1 MSEMERIKR
10 YVSNWVADGFT
21 LSEIEQMIKAKHP
34 TLPNF
39 VLKEAL
45 DEATSANPTYYL
57 KQKIKKCQIIQ
68 DISGDDMCYLLD
80 PDSKDVVKVK
90 ESKLT
95 RLCDNKVDKNVLIS
109 RIYPAQFTY
118 NPFEATRLYRE
129 SLDWFYNTYQPPTW
143 YEDVFYS
150 QGEKEVTNRSE
161 LPTLYRVFFTHLV
174 KEHEGSYVY
183 VLSWLANAMRFRNYC
198 VLTAIGNQGI
208 GKGVLGEIMRLLVGE
223 KNFHTSDTR
232 LITKDF
238 NKQFKNKRIVFC
250 DEIQILK
257 VEHVNKFKALIND
270 MIEIEGKGENA
281 VEAKN
286 YASIYIASNN
296 FDSIRLT
303 DDDRRFSIIELT
315 DEKLI
320 TKMSTDEINSLIEPE
335 NIKELAE
342 FLWHL
347 PINQD
352 ELKNPFRSA
361 RTEQVRLAG
370 LKDWEEWLFDD
381 YAIENQGSVI
391 ELKKV
396 SEAVEAEFGS
406 KFKPSRRAL
415 KKLQDVYPKKF
426 TLLYK
431 IQNNGKRAWYVKF
444 PLSEELKNE
453 LDEESIREMESK
465 NE

>member
-1 MSEMERIKR
+1 MKEMERIKS
-10 YVSNWVADGFT
+10 YILNWVRDGFAP
-21 LSEIEQMIKAKHP
+21 LEIERMIKAKHP
-34 TLPNF
+34 ELNQADVDNLMTDSFNLSPSYF
-39 VLKEAL
+39 LR
-45 DEATSANPTYYL
+45 
-57 KQKIKKCQIIQ
+57 QKVEQCQIIQ

-80 PDSKDVVKVK
+80 PNTKDVVRVK

-95 RLCDNKVDKNVLIS
+95 RLCEDKHEKS
-109 RIYPAQFTY
+109 RLLSQIYPAQFTY
-118 NPFEATRLYRE
+118 NPMEATRLYRQG
-129 SLDWFYNTYQPPTW
+129 LDWFYNTYQPPTW
-143 YEDVFYS
+143 YENVFYS
-150 QGEKEVTNRSE
+150 KGNIEVSKREE
-161 LPTLYRVFFTHLV
+161 LPLLYKQFFLHLV
-174 KEHEGSYVY
+174 KDHEDSYLY
-183 VLSWLANAMRFRNYC
+183 VLSWLSNAMKYRNYC

-208 GKGVLGEIMRLLVGE
+208 GKGVLGEIMRLLIGE

-257 VEHVNKFKALIND
+257 IEHVNKFKALIND

-281 VEAKN
+281 VEVKN

-315 DEKLI
+315 DQKLI
-320 TKMSTDEINSLIEPE
+320 HYMSTEQISSLIEPK

-342 FLWHL
+342 YLWHL
-347 PINQD
+347 VIDQD
-352 ELKNPFRSA
+352 IMKTPFKSS
-361 RTEQVRLAG
+361 RTEEVRLAG

-381 YAIENQGSVI
+381 YAVDNAGETV

-396 SEAVEAEFGS
+396 SESVESEFGS

-415 KKLQDVYPKKF
+415 KKLQEVYPKKF
-426 TLLYK
+426 TLVYK
-431 IQNNGKRAWYVKF
+431 TMETGKRAWYVKF
-444 PLSEELKNE
+444 PEVKIEE
-453 LDEESIREMESK
+453 
-465 NE
+465 

>member
-1 MSEMERIKR
+1 MIEMDRIKR
-10 YVSNWVADGFT
+10 YVTHWVSDGFT
-21 LSEIEQMIKAKHP
+21 PLEIEQMIKAKHNDLTP
-34 TLPNF
+34 QDI
-39 VLKEAL
+39 KEIIHV
-45 DEATSANPTYYL
+45 ATVAVPTYFL
-57 KQKIKKCQIIQ
+57 KQKLKKCKIVQ

-80 PDSKDVVKVK
+80 PDSKDVVRVK

-95 RLCDNKVDKNVLIS
+95 RMCPDKYEKKILLES
-109 RIYPAQFTY
+109 IYPAQFIY

-129 SLDWFYNTYQPPTW
+129 NLDWYYNTYVPPTW
-143 YEDVFYS
+143 YEGVFYS
-150 QGEKEVTNRSE
+150 KGSKDISKREALPSLYKE
-161 LPTLYRVFFTHLV
+161 FFLHLV
-174 KEHEGSYVY
+174 SNHEGSFLY
-183 VLSWLANAMRFRNYC
+183 VLNWLSNAIKHRNYC

-257 VEHVNKFKALIND
+257 IEHVNKFKALIND

-315 DEKLI
+315 DQKLI
-320 TKMSTDEINSLIEPE
+320 NKMSTDQISNLIEPE
-335 NIKELAE
+335 NIKALAE
-342 FLWHL
+342 HLWHL

-352 ELKNPFRSA
+352 AMKKPFRSS
-361 RTEQVRLAG
+361 RTEEVRLAG

-381 YAIENQGSVI
+381 FAIDNAGETVK
-391 ELKKV
+391 LTDV
-396 SEAVEAEFGS
+396 SEAVETEFGS

-415 KKLQDVYPKKF
+415 KKLQEVYPKKF
-426 TLLYK
+426 TLIYK
-431 IQNNGKRAWYVKF
+431 VLDNSKRAWYVKF
-444 PLSEELKNE
+444 PSIEENTNDK
-453 LDEESIREMESK
+453 
-465 NE
+465 

>member
-1 MSEMERIKR
+1 MKEMSRIKE
-10 YVSNWVADGFT
+10 YISNWIRDGFSIT
-21 LSEIEQMIKAKHP
+21 EIKNMIKVKHP
-34 TLPNF
+34 ELGTSEVDSLLNSR
-39 VLKEAL
+39 L
-45 DEATSANPTYYL
+45 DLSPSYYL
-57 KQKIKKCQIIQ
+57 KQKVSQCDIIQ
-68 DISGDDMCYLLD
+68 DIAGDDMCYLLD
-80 PDSKDVVKVK
+80 PETKEVVKVK

-95 RLCDNKVDKNVLIS
+95 RLCSNKGEKARLLS
-109 RIYPAQFTY
+109 QIYPAQFTY
-118 NPFEATRLYRE
+118 NPMEATRLYRTG
-129 SLDWFYNTYQPPTW
+129 LDWFYNTYQPPTW
-143 YEDVFYS
+143 YEEIFYS
-150 QGEKEVTNRSE
+150 NGKREVFQRIDMPEMYKT
-161 LPTLYRVFFTHLV
+161 FFSHLV
-174 KEHEGSYVY
+174 KDHEGSYSY

-198 VLTAIGNQGI
+198 VLTAIGSQGI

-257 VEHVNKFKALIND
+257 IEHVNKFKALIND

-281 VEAKN
+281 VESKN

-320 TKMSTDEINSLIEPE
+320 NRMSTEEINNLIEPG
-335 NIKELAE
+335 NIKQLAE
-342 FLWHL
+342 YLWHL
-347 PINQD
+347 PINKDAMKTPFKSSRTD
-352 ELKNPFRSA
+352 E
-361 RTEQVRLAG
+361 VRLAG

-381 YAIENQGSVI
+381 YSVDNADKTV
-391 ELKKV
+391 ELKNV

-415 KKLQDVYPKKF
+415 KKLQEVYPKKF
-426 TLLYK
+426 TLVYK
-431 IQNNGKRAWYVKF
+431 TVESGKRAWYVKF
-444 PLSEELKNE
+444 PSIQENINE
-453 LDEESIREMESK
+453 
-465 NE
+465 

>member
-1 MSEMERIKR
+1 MNEPNRLSDKEYWKLKR
-10 YVSNWVADGFT
+10 YVSCWLADGFKKD
-21 LSEIEQMIKAKHP
+21 EVERMVKAKHP
-34 TLPNF
+34 KVPEEQIASLISSSKTDL
-39 VLKEAL
+39 
-45 DEATSANPTYYL
+45 PTYFL
-57 KQKIKKCQIIQ
+57 QQKINRCKIIQ
-68 DISGDDMCYLLD
+68 DIAGDDVCHLLD
-80 PDSKDVVKVK
+80 PDSKEVTKIK
-90 ESKLT
+90 ETRLT
-95 RLCDNKVDKNVLIS
+95 RLCANKDEKMWLLES
-109 RIYPAQFTY
+109 IYPAQFTY

-129 SLDWFYNTYQPPTW
+129 KLDWFYNTYKPPIW
-143 YEDVFYS
+143 YENIFYS
-150 QGEKEVTNRSE
+150 TGKKEVFKRNE
-161 LPTLYRVFFTHLV
+161 LPDLYRQFFTHLV
-174 KEHEGSYVY
+174 KNHEASFLY
-183 VLSWLANAMRFRNYC
+183 VLNWLSNAIKHRNYC

-281 VEAKN
+281 IEIKN
-286 YASIYIASNN
+286 YASIYVASNN

-320 TKMSTDEINSLIEPE
+320 NYMSTEQISGLIEPE

-342 FLWHL
+342 YLWYL
-347 PINQD
+347 AID
-352 ELKNPFRSA
+352 KDAMKTPFRSS
-361 RTEQVRLAG
+361 RTDEVRLAG

-381 YAIENQGSVI
+381 YAVDNAGETV
-391 ELKKV
+391 ELKNV
-396 SEAVEAEFGS
+396 SESVESEFGS

-415 KKLQDVYPKKF
+415 KKLQEVYPKKF
-426 TLLYK
+426 TLQYK
-431 IQNNGKRAWYVKF
+431 ALETGKRAWYVKF
-444 PLSEELKNE
+444 PSLQESRNE
-453 LDEESIREMESK
+453 Q
-465 NE
+465 

>member
-1 MSEMERIKR
+1 MKEMNRIKE
-10 YVSNWVADGFT
+10 YISNWIRDGFSIT
-21 LSEIEQMIKAKHP
+21 EIKNMIKVKHP
-34 TLPNF
+34 ELGTSEVDSLLNSR
-39 VLKEAL
+39 L
-45 DEATSANPTYYL
+45 DLSPSYYL
-57 KQKIKKCQIIQ
+57 KQKVSQCDIIQ
-68 DISGDDMCYLLD
+68 DIAGDDMCYLLD
-80 PDSKDVVKVK
+80 PETKEVVKVK

-95 RLCDNKVDKNVLIS
+95 RLCSNKGEKARLLS
-109 RIYPAQFTY
+109 QIYPAQFTY
-118 NPFEATRLYRE
+118 NPMEATRLYRTG
-129 SLDWFYNTYQPPTW
+129 LDWFYNTYQPPTW
-143 YEDVFYS
+143 YEEIFYS
-150 QGEKEVTNRSE
+150 NGKREVFQRIDMPEMYKT
-161 LPTLYRVFFTHLV
+161 FFSHLV
-174 KEHEGSYVY
+174 KDHEGSYAY

-198 VLTAIGNQGI
+198 VLTAIGSQGI

-257 VEHVNKFKALIND
+257 IEHVNKFKALIND

-281 VEAKN
+281 VESKN

-320 TKMSTDEINSLIEPE
+320 NRMSTEEINNLIEPG
-335 NIKELAE
+335 NIKQLAE
-342 FLWHL
+342 YLWRL
-347 PINQD
+347 PINKDAMKTPFKSSRTD
-352 ELKNPFRSA
+352 E
-361 RTEQVRLAG
+361 VRLAG

-381 YAIENQGSVI
+381 YSVDNADKTV
-391 ELKKV
+391 ELKNV

-415 KKLQDVYPKKF
+415 KKLQEVYPKKF
-426 TLLYK
+426 TLVYK
-431 IQNNGKRAWYVKF
+431 TVESGKRAWYVKF
-444 PLSEELKNE
+444 PSIQENINE
-453 LDEESIREMESK
+453 
-465 NE
+465 

>member
-1 MSEMERIKR
+1 MKEMEAIKR
-10 YVSNWVADGFT
+10 YIRHWVSEAM
-21 LSEIEQMIKAKHP
+21 LPKQIEGMIKAKHP
-34 TLPNF
+34 ELSREE
-39 VLKEAL
+39 VSELLSEAFNL
-45 DEATSANPTYYL
+45 QPSYFLE
-57 KQKIKKCQIIQ
+57 QKIKQCDIIQ

-80 PDSKDVVKVK
+80 PNTKDVVKVK

-95 RLCDNKVDKNVLIS
+95 RLCNDRHEKTRLLS
-109 RIYPAQFTY
+109 EIYPAQFTY
-118 NPFEATRLYRE
+118 NPTEATRLYRKGF
-129 SLDWFYNTYQPPTW
+129 DWYYNTYQPPTW

-150 QGEKEVTNRSE
+150 QDGLEVSRRVE
-161 LPTLYRVFFTHLV
+161 IPQIYKVFFIHLV
-174 KEHEGSYVY
+174 KDHDESYTY
-183 VLSWLANAMRFRNYC
+183 VLFWLANAMRFRNYC

-257 VEHVNKFKALIND
+257 IEHVNKFKALIND

-320 TKMSTDEINSLIEPE
+320 NRMSTEEINNLIEPG
-335 NIKELAE
+335 NIKQLAE
-342 FLWHL
+342 YLWHL
-347 PINQD
+347 PINKDAMKTPFKSSRTD
-352 ELKNPFRSA
+352 E
-361 RTEQVRLAG
+361 VRLAG

-381 YAIENQGSVI
+381 YSVDNADKTV
-391 ELKKV
+391 ELKNV

-415 KKLQDVYPKKF
+415 KKLQEVYPKKF
-426 TLLYK
+426 TLVYK
-431 IQNNGKRAWYVKF
+431 TVESGKRAWYVKF
-444 PLSEELKNE
+444 PSIQENINE
-453 LDEESIREMESK
+453 
-465 NE
+465 

>member
-1 MSEMERIKR
+1 MKEMEAIKR
-10 YVSNWVADGFT
+10 YIRHWVSEAM
-21 LSEIEQMIKAKHP
+21 LPKQIEGMIKAKHP
-34 TLPNF
+34 ELSREE
-39 VLKEAL
+39 VSELLSEAFNL
-45 DEATSANPTYYL
+45 SPSYFLE
-57 KQKIKKCQIIQ
+57 QKIKQCDIIQ

-80 PDSKDVVKVK
+80 PNTKDVVKVK

-95 RLCDNKVDKNVLIS
+95 RLCSDRHEKARLLS
-109 RIYPAQFTY
+109 EIYPAQFTY
-118 NPFEATRLYRE
+118 NPTEATRLYRKGF
-129 SLDWFYNTYQPPTW
+129 DWYYNTYQPPTW

-150 QGEKEVTNRSE
+150 QDGLEVSK
-161 LPTLYRVFFTHLV
+161 RVEIPQIYKIFFIHLV
-174 KEHEGSYVY
+174 KDHEESYVY
-183 VLSWLANAMRFRNYC
+183 VLHWLSNAMRFRNYC
-198 VLTAIGNQGI
+198 VLTAIGSQGI

-257 VEHVNKFKALIND
+257 TEHVNKFKALIND

-320 TKMSTDEINSLIEPE
+320 HKMSTDQISSLIEPE
-335 NIKELAE
+335 NIKQLAE

-347 PINQD
+347 SLNKD
-352 ELKNPFRSA
+352 EMKIPFKSA
-361 RTEQVRLAG
+361 RTEAVRLAG

-381 YAIENQGSVI
+381 YAIENQGSVV

-426 TLLYK
+426 TLIYK
-431 IQNNGKRAWYVKF
+431 VQDNGKRAWYVKF
-444 PLSEELKNE
+444 PLTEELKNE
-453 LDEESIREMESK
+453 LDEESIREMESG

>member
-1 MSEMERIKR
+1 MKEMERIKSYIR
-10 YVSNWVADGFT
+10 HWIGEGM
-21 LSEIEQMIKAKHP
+21 LPKQIEGMIKAKHP
-34 TLPNF
+34 ELSPVQVSELLEDFLN
-39 VLKEAL
+39 L
-45 DEATSANPTYYL
+45 SPSYYL
-57 KQKIKKCQIIQ
+57 ERKVEQCDIIQ

-80 PDSKDVVKVK
+80 PNTKDVVKVK

-95 RLCDNKVDKNVLIS
+95 RLCSDRHEKARLLSD
-109 RIYPAQFTY
+109 IYPAQFTY
-118 NPFEATRLYRE
+118 NPTEATRLYRKGF
-129 SLDWFYNTYQPPTW
+129 DWFYNTYQPPTW

-150 QGEKEVTNRSE
+150 QDGLEVSRRVE
-161 LPTLYRVFFTHLV
+161 IPQIYKVFFIHLV
-174 KEHEGSYVY
+174 KDHNESYTY
-183 VLSWLANAMRFRNYC
+183 VLLWLANAIRHRNYC

-257 VEHVNKFKALIND
+257 TEHVNKFKALIND

-281 VEAKN
+281 VESKN
-286 YASIYIASNN
+286 YASIYVASNN

-320 TKMSTDEINSLIEPE
+320 HKMSTEQIGSLIEPD
-335 NIKELAE
+335 NIKQLAE
-342 FLWHL
+342 YLWHL
-347 PINQD
+347 SID
-352 ELKNPFRSA
+352 KDAMKTPFKSA
-361 RTEQVRLAG
+361 RTEAVRLAG

-381 YAIENQGSVI
+381 YAIENQGKTI
-391 ELKKV
+391 ELKNV
-396 SEAVEAEFGS
+396 SEAVESEFGA

-415 KKLQDVYPKKF
+415 KKLQEVYPRKF
-426 TLLYK
+426 TLSYK
-431 IQNNGKRAWYVKF
+431 VLDNNKRAWYVKF
-444 PLSEELKNE
+444 PSIQENKNE
-453 LDEESIREMESK
+453 
-465 NE
+465 